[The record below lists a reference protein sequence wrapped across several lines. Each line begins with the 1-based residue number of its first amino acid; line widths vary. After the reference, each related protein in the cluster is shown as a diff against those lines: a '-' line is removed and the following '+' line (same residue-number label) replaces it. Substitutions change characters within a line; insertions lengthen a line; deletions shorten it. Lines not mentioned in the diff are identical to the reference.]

1 MRSSA
6 RVHAVALLRA
16 ASVLLAGIVFSAA
29 AMATSQ
35 PFQPFE
41 RGAFE
46 AAQKTGQPI
55 LLAVHA
61 DWCATC
67 RAQEP
72 VLDALLREPKYAG
85 FVAFRLDFDRDKAE
99 VRRLRVQ
106 YQSTLIV
113 YRGSKE
119 VARSTAL
126 TDPAAIAAQLAQAL

>member
-1 MRSSA
+1 MTSST
-6 RVHAVALLRA
+6 RVHPR
-16 ASVLLAGIVFSAA
+16 VLLHAALVLIAGIVFSAA
-29 AMATSQ
+29 ATAAGL
-35 PFQPFE
+35 PFE

-46 AAQKTGQPI
+46 AAQKAGRPI

-85 FVAFRLDFDRDKAE
+85 FVAFRVDFDRQKDV
-99 VRRLRVQ
+99 VRQLRVQ

-113 YRGSKE
+113 YKGARE
-119 VARSTAL
+119 VARSTAE
-126 TDPAAIAAQLAQAL
+126 TDRAEIAAQLARAL